1 MPETHQIA
9 VKLSADAF
17 ARLKLLSATTGKTYA
32 EVIASALMRGASSR
46 LAETSALI
54 IYPLLPDADR
64 RAWKQKIRAL
74 RASGNSFNAIGK
86 RMFHDYRL
94 VGADGLPL
102 AASTVRGICAA

>member
-17 ARLKLLSATTGKTYA
+17 DRLKRLSRSTGKTYA
-32 EVIASALMRGASSR
+32 EVIASALMRGASSE
-46 LAETSALI
+46 LAETSAPVV
-54 IYPLLPDADR
+54 YSLLPDDAR

-94 VGADGLPL
+94 AGADGLPL
-102 AASTVRGICAA
+102 AASTIRGICAA